1 MAGAYGV
8 GPQDLVKQFGQNPDF
23 IQSLSQQ
30 IVNDKVRNFLVDNNN
45 VEYVEV
51 EAEKEAVEA

>member
-8 GPQDLVKQFGQNPDF
+8 GPEELLKQFGQNPDF
-23 IQSLSQQ
+23 LTTISQQ
-30 IVNDKVRNFLVDNNN
+30 IVNDKVRDFLISNNK

-51 EAEKEAVEA
+51 KPEESVEA